1 MLVYQ
6 LLRAERERGGWTGA
20 DMFTASRTCDRVS
33 VTVPLWLFP
42 LCFVLH
48 LVCPRKAISSSQN
61 KSIASRRV
69 PLSASMTICL
79 SISRLYVLIRMDWD
93 GLISY
98 TIYLQNLSTSTL
110 KSNRII
116 VRRTMAQNNW
126 SGMMQVEGMLD
137 KIGVVHWM
145 SLSNTPI
152 LWITLLY
159 LTNCTILSQEI
170 CFRGSQCYKCSL
182 LVSGWRH
189 NVSLTSQM
197 DLKFAR
203 LFEILWIP

>member
-6 LLRAERERGGWTGA
+6 LLRAERERRGDGGWYVNSFKNLWSSIF
-20 DMFTASRTCDRVS
+20 DS
-33 VTVPLWLFP
+33 TVWLFS

-69 PLSASMTICL
+69 LLSASMKICL
-79 SISRLYVLIRMDWD
+79 SISRLYVLRRMDWD
-93 GLISY
+93 GSY
-98 TIYLQNLSTSTL
+98 FLLKIWVSYFPITIYLQNLSTSTL

-116 VRRTMAQNNW
+116 VRRTMAQNKRR
-126 SGMMQVEGMLD
+126 GMMQVEGMLD
-137 KIGVVHWM
+137 KIGIVHWM

-159 LTNCTILSQEI
+159 LTNCNKTVTNAVYWWAD
-170 CFRGSQCYKCSL
+170 GGTMSL
-182 LVSGWRH
+182 
-189 NVSLTSQM
+189 
-197 DLKFAR
+197 
-203 LFEILWIP
+203 